1 MCNMDIGLL
10 DATTYKAPFFRVR
23 MRAASFGRHDGW
35 GSSVHAFTHTHEV
48 NIYRFVYN
56 GAAKLLKGE
65 AESPFNN
72 DEASLF

>member
-1 MCNMDIGLL
+1 MMDGE
-10 DATTYKAPFFRVR
+10 
-23 MRAASFGRHDGW
+23 
-35 GSSVHAFTHTHEV
+35 SSVRAFIHTHEV

-56 GAAKLLKGE
+56 GAVKLLKGE